1 MSDARYEPTPELI
14 EACAAQV
21 AHLPDGVRQA
31 HAVAAAIQHYAS
43 GIAAMADGDM
53 RMVDNEGTLT
63 AAWAAVAQ
71 RDSRGVVG
79 DGAVCEAGHE

>member
-1 MSDARYEPTPELI
+1 MSD
-14 EACAAQV
+14 
-21 AHLPDGVRQA
+21 
-31 HAVAAAIQHYAS
+31 YAS